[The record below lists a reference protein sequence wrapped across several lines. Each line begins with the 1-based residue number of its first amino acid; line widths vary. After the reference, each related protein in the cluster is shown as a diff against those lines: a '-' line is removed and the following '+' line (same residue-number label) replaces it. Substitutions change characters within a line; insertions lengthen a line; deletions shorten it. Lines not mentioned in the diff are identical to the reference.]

1 MNCNVIQDLMILY
14 TDDCCSEESKALVE
28 EHLKNCPTC
37 QKAYEEIRSVPLM
50 EEKKTAAKPF
60 STLSL
65 WRASVLQSTL
75 LYCSF
80 GLLVFAVFREN
91 ATPEGNTNGLWALAV
106 IVPITGF
113 LLSLANWY
121 FLRLYPCRKAFS
133 AASLLITTAWIAA
146 AYLWAL
152 LHYRGALLN
161 LFQGSSLSNG
171 MLLLAIL
178 LCIGLSLASKIFS
191 ARYARLS
198 GKE

>member
-1 MNCNVIQDLMILY
+1 MNCNVIQDVMILY

-37 QKAYEEIRSVPLM
+37 QKTYEEIRSVPLM

-60 STLSL
+60 STISL

-133 AASLLITTAWIAA
+133 AASSIL
-146 AYLWAL
+146 
-152 LHYRGALLN
+152 RRSSSV
-161 LFQGSSLSNG
+161 GSGCPDNTPW
-171 MLLLAIL
+171 
-178 LCIGLSLASKIFS
+178 
-191 ARYARLS
+191 
-198 GKE
+198 